1 MAAPG
6 ESGPR
11 QPVAAQ
17 FDATDHRCPPGR
29 RIVPA
34 GGQWAEAGATEPSRN
49 SRARPYVPSSAGPT
63 AAGERVSHPSP
74 SPDPA
79 LRERLERAAEGLVY
93 TSESDRPFEFF
104 FLPGGGDQPPG
115 PRAFA
120 RLLGAGE
127 DARVEERDLYDFFA
141 RHAETSD
148 PYDLEAQ
155 RIRPRYEA
163 LRELLRTALRG
174 TTVYRLGKIEV
185 ACYVVGGDGR
195 GNLAGLR
202 TVAVET

>member
-1 MAAPG
+1 M
-6 ESGPR
+6 
-11 QPVAAQ
+11 
-17 FDATDHRCPPGR
+17 
-29 RIVPA
+29 
-34 GGQWAEAGATEPSRN
+34 
-49 SRARPYVPSSAGPT
+49 
-63 AAGERVSHPSP
+63 SHPST

-93 TSESDRPFEFF
+93 SSESDRPFELF
-104 FLPGGGDQPPG
+104 FLAGGGDRPPG
-115 PRAFA
+115 PQAFA
-120 RLLGAGE
+120 RLLGA
-127 DARVEERDLYDFFA
+127 DAGTFVEERDLDHFFA

-163 LRELLRTALRG
+163 LRELLRTALHG

-185 ACYVVGGDGR
+185 ACYVVGGDGH

-202 TVAVET
+202 TVAIET